1 MSRSLFDETADS
13 LESAV
18 DCAFAVD
25 AVYADSNGGVFEIR
39 CIVDRDV
46 EQREAYDTNLPVRR
60 HEIEI
65 RKCYICNPRR
75 GHRVRVG
82 DTTWILDGLIYDDG
96 HVTRHH
102 ANVCKD

>member
-18 DCAFAVD
+18 DNVYAVD
-25 AVYADSNGGVFEIR
+25 AVYADKNGGVHEIR

-46 EQREAYDTNLPVRR
+46 EQREAYETNLPQRR

-65 RKCYICNPRR
+65 RKHYICNPRR
-75 GHRVRVG
+75 GDRVRT
-82 DTTWILDGLIYDDG
+82 DEATYILDGLIYDDG